1 MTAITP
7 DLVQIFNKPSTV
19 KHGSSEKR
27 LVEIY
32 VEAKSATAASTLN
45 LATYVP
51 GLQGVVALEERS
63 NNVIP
68 GTANTF
74 TGTTVTYA
82 GHVGTAEV
90 WRQLILGHYQVV

>member
-7 DLVQIFNKPSTV
+7 ELVQIFNKPSSV

-32 VEAKSATAASTLN
+32 VEAKSASAGSTLD
-45 LATYVP
+45 LSTYVP
-51 GLQGVVALEERS
+51 GLQGIVSLEERS
-63 NNVIP
+63 NNARIS
-68 GTANTF
+68 TANTF
-74 TGTTVTYA
+74 TGTTITYA

-90 WRQLILGHYQVV
+90 WRQLILGNY